1 MIFKRFDEMKNN
13 FTKSEEKLK
22 DYIIENLDKIKSYNA
37 SELANETG
45 ISQATIVRFSKKL
58 GYKGFPEMR
67 IALNKEEDQNQNIF
81 HHKINITDDFYT
93 TNKKIVY
100 LNTSSLENTLEL
112 VKEDDYKKT
121 INLIDN
127 AKKIMIFGVGGS
139 YLIAKDFAYK
149 LLKLGKFVYAE
160 NDPQIQVSNLNSF
173 TKEDLVIAI
182 SHSGSSKEVVKLV
195 DIARKREVP
204 VVSITK
210 FAVNPLGK
218 KSDINLKTSA
228 NEETF
233 RISSITARIAQLTV
247 VDMLYVH
254 LIKENY
260 EKYSQ
265 YIGISKDL
273 VRNYRSK

>member
-265 YIGISKDL
+265 YIGISKEL
-273 VRNYRSK
+273 VRNYRST

>member
-81 HHKINITDDFYT
+81 HHKVNITDDFYT